1 MTTTADFPTR
11 IESADFIKFINSMV
25 PNLIEALNGKTISE
39 FERAVPNNIAI
50 SDVIHNTMLH
60 LAGAALH
67 INGDGN
73 MRMRKENAEIG
84 HVQTASIAVF
94 LTVINFFIA
103 AGFAESMERAKNE
116 DVPPVAVLVSYSKQM
131 RERLDEML
139 GLFQHH
145 FGLCM
150 AHLIREHMDNS
161 RE

>member
-11 IESADFIKFINSMV
+11 IESADFIKFVNSMV
-25 PNLIEALNGKTISE
+25 PNLIEAFNGKTISE

-67 INGDGN
+67 IKGDGN
-73 MRMRKENAEIG
+73 IRMRKENAEIG
-84 HVQTASIAVF
+84 HVQTATVATL

-103 AGFAESMERAKNE
+103 AGFAESMEKVKNG
-116 DVPPVAVLVSYSKQM
+116 DVPPVAVLMSYSMQM
-131 RERLDEML
+131 RKRLDEML
-139 GLFQHH
+139 GLFEHH
-145 FGLCM
+145 FGHCM
-150 AHLIREHMDNS
+150 AHLIQEHMDNS

>member
-67 INGDGN
+67 IKGDGDMHMSRDN
-73 MRMRKENAEIG
+73 KDIG
-84 HVQTASIAVF
+84 HVQTATVATL
-94 LTVINFFIA
+94 LTVINFFIV
-103 AGFAESMERAKNE
+103 AGFAESMKEAKNAG
-116 DVPPVAVLVSYSKQM
+116 VPPTAVLVSYSMQM
-131 RERLDEML
+131 RERLEEML
-139 GLFQHH
+139 GLFKYH
-145 FGLCM
+145 FSVCM
-150 AHLIREHMDNS
+150 SQLIKEHMDEH
-161 RE
+161 RM

>member
-11 IESADFIKFINSMV
+11 IESADFIKFVNSMV
-25 PNLIEALNGKTISE
+25 PNLIEAFNGKTISE

-67 INGDGN
+67 IKGDGN

-84 HVQTASIAVF
+84 HVQTATVATL

-103 AGFAESMERAKNE
+103 AGFAESMKEAKNN
-116 DVPPVAVLVSYSKQM
+116 DVPTAAVLVSYSIQM
-131 RERLDEML
+131 RERLEEML
-139 GLFQHH
+139 GLFEHH
-145 FGLCM
+145 FAMCM
-150 AHLIREHMDNS
+150 SQLIKDYKDGHRM
-161 RE
+161 